1 MIQKKYISPSVE
13 IIRFS
18 LRDGLMLT
26 VSGEVSTE
34 PQLSPGRQ
42 DIFSAKDESGD
53 LWSDN

>member
-42 DIFSAKDESGD
+42 DTFSAEDEGGD
-53 LWSDN
+53 SWSDN